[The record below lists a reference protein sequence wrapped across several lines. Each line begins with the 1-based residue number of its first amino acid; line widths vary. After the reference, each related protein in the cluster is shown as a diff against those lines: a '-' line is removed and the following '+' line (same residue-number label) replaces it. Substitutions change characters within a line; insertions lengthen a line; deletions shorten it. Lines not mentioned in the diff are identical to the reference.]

1 VAIVSADLTRRLWP
15 GESPIGKRISRHRGT
30 GEKWPTVVGVA
41 GETRD
46 GGMEKPPVP
55 HVYEPWAQNRWWPG
69 AARLIVRTSIDPLAL
84 APSLRQAILQ
94 QDPRANVMGLYRL
107 GDVVRESAWRLN
119 DATILACAL
128 GIVALLLSLMGVYG
142 VLSQLV
148 HERTREI
155 GLRIALG
162 ARGRNVVSLVL
173 THVLATVCFGI
184 VAGLALAAGMTQFL
198 RHLLFG
204 IDPLDPMAFAG
215 AALVL
220 CVTASVASALPAL
233 RAVRT
238 SPIGA
243 LRHE

>member
-1 VAIVSADLTRRLWP
+1 
-15 GESPIGKRISRHRGT
+15 
-30 GEKWPTVVGVA
+30 
-41 GETRD
+41 
-46 GGMEKPPVP
+46 VP
-55 HVYEPWAQNRWWPG
+55 HMYEPWTQNRWWPG
-69 AARLIVRTSIDPLAL
+69 AARLIVRTSIDPLEL
-84 APSLRQAILQ
+84 APSLRQAVLQ
-94 QDPRANVMGLYRL
+94 QDHGANVMGVYRL

-128 GIVALLLSLMGVYG
+128 GTLALFLSLMGVYG

-162 ARGRNVVSLVL
+162 ARRRNVVRLVL
-173 THVLATVCFGI
+173 THVVATVSFGI
-184 VAGLALAAGMTQFL
+184 VAGLALAAGMAQFL

-204 IDPLDPMAFAG
+204 IDPLDPLAFAG
-215 AALVL
+215 AALAL
-220 CVTASVASALPAL
+220 CVAASIASALPAW

-238 SPIGA
+238 NPIGA